1 MKKFVILA
9 GIGLIIREIASEAN
23 AMFETIF
30 AGGNKEELAKC
41 ANLSN
46 EEKIVREDNINERE
60 KRIKWKNKSRNTEC
74 YVKGCNDTPL
84 YCKVYIQKSKSKK
97 WVVVVHGY
105 GGWGSTLDYATKTFY
120 EKGYNVVVPDLR
132 GHGKSGGRYIGMGN
146 LDSRDIIN
154 IIHLIIRGDSKSE
167 IYLYGVS
174 MGGATVLI
182 AASEKLPSNVKAVI
196 SDCSFDNADN
206 IIAYELKNSFKLPR
220 FPFVNL
226 MDFACIKKAKY
237 DLRLASPIDR
247 VEYINIP
254 VLFIHGDSDNLV
266 PIKMVHRLYN
276 KTKSK
281 KALMIIK
288 NAGHGVSALVDKERY
303 WKGVFRFIDNR

>member
-23 AMFETIF
+23 AMFEIIF

-174 MGGATVLI
+174 MGGATVLM